1 MTVQDIS
8 AFESRGAPLRGSA
21 IEPAYMSGFG
31 NSFET
36 EALPGALPL
45 GMNSPQKVNYGLYA
59 EQLSG
64 SPFTAPQATNQRS
77 WLYRIRPTVKHS
89 GRYRKVDRG
98 LIRTAPMARDESER
112 PIGQLRWDPTPI
124 PQEDLTFLSGLRT
137 MTTAGDADSQVGM
150 AAHVALV
157 TQSMGNEYL
166 FNADGEFLI
175 VPQEGRLRFRTEF
188 GVIDLEPG

>member
-45 GMNSPQKVNYGLYA
+45 AMNSPQKVNHGLYA

-77 WLYRIRPTVKHS
+77 WLYRILPTVKHS
-89 GRYRKVDRG
+89 GRYKRVDKG
-98 LIRTAPMARDESER
+98 LIRTAPTARDESDL
-112 PIGQLRWDPTPI
+112 PIGQLRWNPI
-124 PQEDLTFLSGLRT
+124 PVPDEALTFLTGLRT
-137 MTTAGDADSQVGM
+137 ITTAGDSDTQVGM

-157 TQSMGNEYL
+157 TRSME
-166 FNADGEFLI
+166 
-175 VPQEGRLRFRTEF
+175 T
-188 GVIDLEPG
+188 

>member
-77 WLYRIRPTVKHS
+77 WLYRVRP
-89 GRYRKVDRG
+89 
-98 LIRTAPMARDESER
+98 
-112 PIGQLRWDPTPI
+112 
-124 PQEDLTFLSGLRT
+124 
-137 MTTAGDADSQVGM
+137 
-150 AAHVALV
+150 
-157 TQSMGNEYL
+157 
-166 FNADGEFLI
+166 DGEALG
-175 VPQEGRLRFRTEF
+175 PLPACRQGAHPHGAGGARRERACRSGSCAGTRSRSPARR
-188 GVIDLEPG
+188 

>member
-1 MTVQDIS
+1 MSVQDIS

-36 EALPGALPL
+36 EALEGALPI
-45 GMNSPQKVNYGLYA
+45 GRNSPQKINYGLYA

-89 GRYRKVDRG
+89 GRYKRIDRG
-98 LIRTAPMARDESER
+98 LIRTAPAARDESDM
-112 PIGQLRWDPTPI
+112 PLGQLRWDPI
-124 PQEDLTFLSGLRT
+124 PLPRHDVTFLTGLQT
-137 MTTAGDADSQVGM
+137 ITTAGDSDTQVGM
-150 AAHVALV
+150 
-157 TQSMGNEYL
+157 
-166 FNADGEFLI
+166 
-175 VPQEGRLRFRTEF
+175 
-188 GVIDLEPG
+188 